1 MRIPDLLA
9 MADQVAELVETPAW
23 KFVMGQ
29 VAVHEQKM
37 LARLLNESTKPE
49 EIPRL
54 RGLISG
60 LASGREAAES
70 VMAFAAEA
78 ERKANERQQAQEQL
92 A

>member
-1 MRIPDLLA
+1 
-9 MADQVAELVETPAW
+9 MADQVAALIETPAW
-23 KFVMGQ
+23 KFLMAR
-29 VAVHEQKM
+29 VAEHEQKM

-70 VMAFAAEA
+70 VIAYAAEA
-78 ERKANERQQAQEQL
+78 ERTANERQQAQEQI